1 MTTSPMNFINSTPIM
16 EFINKTLI
24 RLAGLVCISLSVYL
38 IWFDFLHL
46 LFSPN
51 HAFHIRL
58 FRYTLPVVAFSAAFF
73 GWSALREGKFSGTA
87 AMFFLQNYKITSGN
101 SK

>member
-1 MTTSPMNFINSTPIM
+1 MNEQVSPPKKKAYLKNL
-16 EFINKTLI
+16 TLI
-24 RLAGLVCISLSVYL
+24 I
-38 IWFDFLHL
+38 
-46 LFSPN
+46 
-51 HAFHIRL
+51 
-58 FRYTLPVVAFSAAFF
+58 VAFSAAFF